1 MKRKKTQNLFGLQ
14 TDKVDKL
21 QIVWY
26 NDNYHKWAKKRGCM
40 SAIKNQEMLDCIKH
54 LTTIIQNLKF
64 MVELNQ
70 NEEIPLTQEEVSDY
84 TNEIISL
91 SKKIEEMW
99 Y

>member
-1 MKRKKTQNLFGLQ
+1 
-14 TDKVDKL
+14 
-21 QIVWY
+21 VWY

-40 SAIKNQEMLDCIKH
+40 SAIKNQKMLDCIKH

>member
-1 MKRKKTQNLFGLQ
+1 MKLKKTQNLFGLQ

-40 SAIKNQEMLDCIKH
+40 STIKNQEMLDCIKH
-54 LTTIIQNLKF
+54 LTIIIQNLKF

-70 NEEIPLTQEEVSDY
+70 NEEILLTQEEVSDY
-84 TNEIISL
+84 TNKIISL